1 MKHLNLSTSINP
13 LNLAQKVICLTAF
26 ILSATWGFAQ
36 IPASGNLWYK
46 VGDRTIEP
54 VVKEGE
60 WFVGFKDGFG
70 LAQGIAMINESG
82 DFEPVKESQIH
93 RPFNALKVSL
103 KAGKMLS
110 PAQKTKFL
118 SQWMAKPEVLYLREV
133 FLLDGE
139 EILLGNMVM
148 AAPLSVSGSTSAKS
162 FLESQGYKYDVLRF
176 GNLEMYRIVLE
187 RGKEIFQEIHALQA
201 SRLFEFVEPDMIG
214 TGKSDVIP
222 NDPYFGSQ
230 WFLNQSNDK
239 DIDAPEAWDITIGLS
254 SVRVAVIDGN
264 GFDLSHTE
272 LSGRFFAPYD
282 AVNNNSNP
290 YPENEY
296 SNHGTPCAGLVA
308 ARTNNA
314 TGVAGVGH
322 NILFVPV
329 RMGYDATSDGS
340 FFTSTSIMVAAC
352 SHVTGVSG
360 VAAVSNSYF
369 LGSWA
374 TSNSSVRN
382 AFANMR
388 TQSRS
393 GFGAVILASSG
404 NNSSS
409 TVDPAPAGYPLVIAV
424 GASNQNDNQA
434 SFSNYGDSLDLVAP
448 GVNTYTVDRTGSYGY
463 DSGNYTYFNGTSAA
477 CPIAAAV
484 VGLMAS
490 ANTSLMGGQL
500 ATYLQQ
506 SCEKVG
512 GYSYVS
518 TSGRPHGTWNNR
530 MGYGRINARAAV
542 CLAAGP
548 SVCPPPL
555 PPTTGLCSNPISA
568 SCGNTYFGSNS
579 TGANNYNSYSQNGTT
594 VFTEM
599 YGPEIFYQITL
610 SQAGS
615 LSINL
620 SGLSADLDLILLS
633 SCSSGSMIAYSGTG
647 GSSSEAINL
656 TSLPAGT
663 YRIVIDGWNY
673 AISNYVLSVNCTPP
687 PPTPTGLCSNPI
699 IASCG
704 NTYYGSNN
712 AGANNYNSYSQNGT
726 TVFTEMYGPEI
737 FYQITLSQA
746 GSLSINLSGLS
757 ADLDLILLSSC
768 SSGSMIAYSGTGG
781 SSSEAINL
789 TSLPAGTYRIVIDG
803 WNYAISNYVL
813 SVNCGVVPPPC
824 AAPIPTQLFAS
835 IVTTISARLNTHYQG
850 ATAYDWRYRITGMSA
865 WNDLSS
871 TTVKYVDL
879 SNLTPYTTYEFQ
891 SSAYCGGAW
900 TSWSASQ
907 FFGTGF
913 PINNESCGA
922 TDLSAGNGCNQIWG
936 SNTAGSTSWN
946 PSLPGGC
953 NTVNMRDIWFKVQ
966 IPSTG
971 KVKINTFE
979 GTLKDALVSFYT
991 GNCNGLTPLSPNC
1004 YDDNTNGDMM
1014 PDVLITSLS
1023 PGAWLY
1029 VRVWGYNGAS
1039 GSFYICAETVN
1050 GLAVGGFE
1058 DSEIR
1063 AEIDATAKNGMDD
1076 KEVPESPQVRIFPV
1090 PAQHDVTVSTTLAE
1104 ECNVS
1109 LRIAS
1114 MAGQLISEE
1123 MLELVPAGDF
1133 SHNIDVS
1140 KFPPGGYLLQ
1150 FESKEFETTLKFM
1163 KF

>member
-13 LNLAQKVICLTAF
+13 LLFARKAICLATF
-26 ILSATWGFAQ
+26 ILSATFGFAQ

-54 VVKEGE
+54 VVKAGE
-60 WFVGFKDGFG
+60 WFVGFKDGLG
-70 LAQGIAMINESG
+70 LDQGIAKINESG

-118 SQWMAKPEVLYLREV
+118 NQWMSKPEVLYLREV

-148 AAPLSVSGSTSAKS
+148 AAPLSVSGSASAKS
-162 FLESQGYKYDVLRF
+162 FLERQGYKYDVLRF

-187 RGKEIFQEIHALQA
+187 RGKEIFQEIHTLEA

-329 RMGYDATSDGS
+329 RMGYDATSDGG
-340 FFTSTSIMVAAC
+340 FFTSASIMVAAC
-352 SHVTGVSG
+352 SHVTGVTG
-360 VAAVSNSYF
+360 VAAVSNSYS

-374 TSNSSVRN
+374 NSNSSVRN

-388 TQSRS
+388 SQSRS

-404 NNSSS
+404 NNSNSP
-409 TVDPAPAGYPLVIAV
+409 VNPAPAGYPLVIAV
-424 GASNQNDNQA
+424 GASDQNDNQA

-548 SVCPPPL
+548 SVCVPPP

-568 SCGNTYFGSNS
+568 SCGNTYYGSNS
-579 TGANNYNSYSQNGTT
+579 TGANNNNSYAQNGTT

-620 SGLSADLDLILLS
+620 SGLSADLDMILLS
-633 SCSSGSMIAYSGTG
+633 SCSYNSIITYSGNG
-647 GSSSEAINL
+647 GSSSEAINIS
-656 TSLPAGT
+656 SLPAGT

-673 AISNYVLSVNCTPP
+673 SVSNY
-687 PPTPTGLCSNPI
+687 
-699 IASCG
+699 A
-704 NTYYGSNN
+704 
-712 AGANNYNSYSQNGT
+712 
-726 TVFTEMYGPEI
+726 
-737 FYQITLSQA
+737 
-746 GSLSINLSGLS
+746 
-757 ADLDLILLSSC
+757 
-768 SSGSMIAYSGTGG
+768 
-781 SSSEAINL
+781 
-789 TSLPAGTYRIVIDG
+789 
-803 WNYAISNYVL
+803 L
-813 SVNCGVVPPPC
+813 SVNCGVPPSC
-824 AAPIPTQLFAS
+824 TAPIATQLFAS
-835 IVTTISARLNTHYQG
+835 NVNTISARLNTHYQA
-850 ATAYDWRYRITGMSA
+850 ATTYGWRYRITGMST
-865 WNDLSS
+865 WNDLNS

-879 SNLTPYTTYEFQ
+879 NNLTPYTTYEFQ

-913 PINNESCGA
+913 PINNEPCGA
-922 TDLSAGNGCNQIWG
+922 TELSAGNGCYQIWG
-936 SNTAGSTSWN
+936 SNAAASTSWN
-946 PSLPGGC
+946 PSLPGNC
-953 NTVNMRDIWFKVQ
+953 NTVNMRDVWFKVQ

-979 GTLKDALVSFYT
+979 WTLKDAVVAFYS
-991 GNCNGLTPLSPNC
+991 GNCNSLGPVYPYC
-1004 YDDNTNGDMM
+1004 VDDNTNGDMM

-1029 VRVWGYNGAS
+1029 VRVWGYSGTS

-1050 GLAVGGFE
+1050 GLTGGG
-1058 DSEIR
+1058 SENSDTR
-1063 AEIDATAKNGMDD
+1063 TEINTEVKNGEYDED
-1076 KEVPESPQVRIFPV
+1076 IAGRPIVQIFPV
-1090 PAQHDVTVSTTLAE
+1090 PVQNDVTVSTTLAQ
-1104 ECNVS
+1104 ECNVT
-1109 LRIAS
+1109 LRIVS

-1123 MLELVPAGDF
+1123 TLELVPAGNF
-1133 SHNIDVS
+1133 SHTIDAS
-1140 KFPPGGYLLQ
+1140 ELPPGGYLLQ